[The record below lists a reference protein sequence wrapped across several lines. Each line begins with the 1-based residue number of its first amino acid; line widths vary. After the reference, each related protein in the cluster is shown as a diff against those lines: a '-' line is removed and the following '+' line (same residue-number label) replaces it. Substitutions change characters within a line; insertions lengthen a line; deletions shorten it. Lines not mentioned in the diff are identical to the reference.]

1 MKRYIIKSESG
12 AHYGTCNL
20 GDGLTE
26 KAAWEDAFGPKPWTK
41 WQKQSAKKG
50 WCVAEEMEEG
60 EPVSYSGH

>member
-12 AHYGTCNL
+12 VHNGTCNQ
-20 GDGLTE
+20 GDGITE
-26 KAAWEDAFGPKPWTK
+26 KAAWECALGPKPWSD
-41 WQKQSAKKG
+41 WQKKCAKKY